1 MQNRNRFT
9 DVENRPVVAEG
20 EGRRK
25 GTDRRFWFSRREPLH
40 LEWINNK
47 VLTGGTVFNNM

>member
-25 GTDRRFWFSRREPLH
+25 GTDKRFGFSRREPLH

-47 VLTGGTVFNNM
+47 VLTGNCSQ